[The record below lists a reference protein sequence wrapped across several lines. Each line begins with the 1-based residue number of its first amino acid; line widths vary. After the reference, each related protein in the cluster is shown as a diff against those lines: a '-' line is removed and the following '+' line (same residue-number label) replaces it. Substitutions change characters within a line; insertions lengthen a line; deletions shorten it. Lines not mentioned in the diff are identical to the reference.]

1 MERSYLECKDANHL
15 KSLVVSPPSNA
26 RGQTKRYYGAKIGNS
41 ASFPV
46 YFLDVVNESENIQ
59 GAHNKKAPA
68 KPQLC
73 DSASRC
79 QPRAPGS
86 QHALADHLP
95 SQHWTPLPCG

>member
-1 MERSYLECKDANHL
+1 MQGCESSQIACRFTSFKC
-15 KSLVVSPPSNA
+15 SW
-26 RGQTKRYYGAKIGNS
+26 QTKRHQDAEIGNS

-73 DSASRC
+73 DSASRR
-79 QPRAPGS
+79 QPRAPTS
-86 QHALADHLP
+86 QHALTLTGHRP